1 MSLYIDVVSLFPEA
15 FIGPLNF
22 SIVKRAQ
29 QLGYIV
35 VNIFNP
41 RDFTQDRYRKVDDYP
56 YGGGRG
62 MILKPEPVFESVEYI
77 RKLRGEGTA
86 ILLSPQG
93 IPLSQSL
100 VEDLSRK
107 NSLILICG
115 HYEGVDERVALHLAD
130 LEVSIGDYV
139 LSGGEVPAMV
149 IIDAISR
156 MFPQV
161 IDSEV
166 IAEESFYRGI
176 FDYPHYTRPY
186 DFRGYKVPD
195 VLLSG
200 DHKKIELYRRKEA
213 LKKTLNRRPELLIR
227 SNLTELDTEL
237 LQEIFE
243 EIAKNKLG

>member
-1 MSLYIDVVSLFPEA
+1 MSLYIDVISLFPEA

-29 QLGYIV
+29 QLGFIV

-62 MILKPEPVFESVEYI
+62 MVLKPEPIFKAVEYI
-77 RKLRGEGTA
+77 RELRGEGTT
-86 ILLSPQG
+86 ILLSSQG
-93 IPLSQSL
+93 IPLTQSL
-100 VEDLSRK
+100 VEDLSK
-107 NSLILICG
+107 SKSLILICG
-115 HYEGVDERVALHLAD
+115 HYEGVDERVALHLVD
-130 LEVSIGDYV
+130 LEVSVGDYV
-139 LSGGEVPAMV
+139 LTGGEIPAMI

-166 IAEESFYRGI
+166 VSEESFSKGI
-176 FDYPHYTRPY
+176 FDYPQYTRPY

-200 DHKKIELYRRKEA
+200 DHKKIDLYRRKEA
-213 LKKTLNRRPELLIR
+213 LRKTLNRRPELLIR
-227 SNLTELDTEL
+227 ANLTELDIEL
-237 LQEIFE
+237 LQEIFD
-243 EIAKNKLG
+243 EIARR

>member
-1 MSLYIDVVSLFPEA
+1 MSLYIDVISLFPEA

-29 QLGYIV
+29 QLGFIV

-62 MILKPEPVFESVEYI
+62 MVLKPEPIFKAVEYI
-77 RKLRGEGTA
+77 RELRGEGTT

-93 IPLSQSL
+93 IPLTQSL
-100 VEDLSRK
+100 VEDLSK
-107 NSLILICG
+107 SKSLILICG
-115 HYEGVDERVALHLAD
+115 HYEGVDERVALHLVD
-130 LEVSIGDYV
+130 LEVSVGDYV
-139 LSGGEVPAMV
+139 LTGGEIPAMI

-166 IAEESFYRGI
+166 VSEESFSKGI
-176 FDYPHYTRPY
+176 FDYPQYTRPY

-200 DHKKIELYRRKEA
+200 DHKKIDLYRRKEA
-213 LKKTLNRRPELLIR
+213 LRKTLNRRPELLIR
-227 SNLTELDTEL
+227 ANLTELDIEL
-237 LQEIFE
+237 LQEIFD
-243 EIAKNKLG
+243 EIARR

>member
-1 MSLYIDVVSLFPEA
+1 MSLYIDIISIFPEA

-29 QLGYIV
+29 QLGHIV

-41 RDFTQDRYRKVDDYP
+41 RDFTEDRYRKVDDYP

-62 MILKPEPVFESVEYI
+62 MILKPEPIFRAVEYI
-77 RKLRGEGTA
+77 RELRGGGKT

-93 IPLSQSL
+93 IPLTQPL
-100 VEDLSRK
+100 VEELSREK
-107 NSLILICG
+107 SLILICG
-115 HYEGVDERVALHLAD
+115 HYEGVDERVALYLAD

-149 IIDAISR
+149 IVDAISR

-161 IDSEV
+161 VDSEV
-166 IAEESFYRGI
+166 VKEESFYKGI
-176 FDYPHYTRPY
+176 FDYPQYTRPY

-200 DHKKIELYRRKEA
+200 NHKKIELYRRKEA
-213 LKKTLNRRPELLIR
+213 LRKTLERRPDLI
-227 SNLTELDTEL
+227 SKAKLTEVDLEL
-237 LQEIFE
+237 LQELFD
-243 EIAKNKLG
+243 EIAKR

>member
-1 MSLYIDVVSLFPEA
+1 MSLYIDVISLFPEA

-22 SIVKRAQ
+22 SIIKRAQ
-29 QLGYIV
+29 QLGFIT

-41 RDFTQDRYRKVDDYP
+41 RDFTQDKYRKVDDYP

-62 MILKPEPVFESVEYI
+62 MVLKPEPIFRTVEYI
-77 RKLRGEGTA
+77 RKLRGEGTT

-93 IPLSQSL
+93 IPLTQSL
-100 VEDLSRK
+100 VEELSRGR
-107 NSLILICG
+107 SLILICG

-130 LEVSIGDYV
+130 LEISVGDYI
-139 LSGGEVPAMV
+139 LTGGEIPAMI

-166 IAEESFYRGI
+166 VSEESFSKGI
-176 FDYPHYTRPY
+176 FDYPQYTRPY

-200 DHKKIELYRRKEA
+200 DHKKIDLYRRKEA
-213 LKKTLNRRPELLIR
+213 LRKTLNRRPELLIR
-227 SNLTELDTEL
+227 ANLTELDIEL

-243 EIAKNKLG
+243 EIAKK